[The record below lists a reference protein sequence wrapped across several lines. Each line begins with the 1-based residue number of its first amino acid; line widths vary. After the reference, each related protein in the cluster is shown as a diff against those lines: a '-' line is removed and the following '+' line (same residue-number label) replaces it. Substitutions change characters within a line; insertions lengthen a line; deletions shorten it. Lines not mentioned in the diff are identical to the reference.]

1 VTSPATNA
9 EVGPATA
16 TCPAGKVLLGGG
28 ATISHSANNRGA
40 IENSNASTAGV
51 GGTWSVTALVTSGG
65 NGNFSIT
72 AYAICT
78 T

>member
-1 VTSPATNA
+1 V
-9 EVGPATA
+9 
-16 TCPAGKVLLGGG
+16 
-28 ATISHSANNRGA
+28 
-40 IENSNASTAGV
+40 NSNATTAGV